1 MDLCIFCHGFGRE
14 GRRRVV
20 RRRPDIAT
28 GGSIQ
33 VGSSLKKSSPAL
45 LCLALVASLA
55 VSVPLALALGAN
67 PTRAEYVAAAE
78 PICKSNSEAN
88 SKILK
93 GVKEQVK
100 QDELAAA
107 GRRFI
112 RASAA
117 LGSTVGQLAK
127 LPQPAEDA
135 AKLTKWIGYLKKEKT
150 YLQQIGQALGAKDK
164 FHAQKLAVQLN
175 RNNNKA
181 NNTVISFG
189 FHECR
194 IESSRF
200 L

>member
-1 MDLCIFCHGFGRE
+1 
-14 GRRRVV
+14 
-20 RRRPDIAT
+20 
-28 GGSIQ
+28 
-33 VGSSLKKSSPAL
+33 VGSSLKKSSPVA
-45 LCLALVASLA
+45 LCLALALALA

-67 PTRAEYVAAAE
+67 PTRDEYVAAAE

-88 SKILK
+88 AKILE

-100 QDELAAA
+100 QGELGPA
-107 GRRFI
+107 GHRFI

-117 LGSTVGQLAK
+117 LGKTVGQLAK

-135 AKLTKWIGYLKKEKT
+135 AKLTKWIGYLQQEKT
-150 YLQQIGQALGAKDK
+150 YLQQIGQALKANDK